1 MLKETKE
8 TDPKES
14 NYYVDW
20 LDKSIAN
27 EYFNYYEF
35 SEFKNLELIGSGSY
49 GSVIRANWKNIEN
62 FFALKTFKN
71 YDNIMLKEL
80 VNEIK
85 LQKRVDFH
93 ENIIRFYGI
102 TKVEAEKYSLVLE
115 YADNGTLKTYLN
127 NHFNGLN
134 WIDKY
139 QLAFQL
145 ANAVECLHDCNI
157 IHRDLHADNILVHG
171 KKIKLTDFGLS
182 KKISEASSKTS
193 KIFGVIPFI
202 DSKKLYDQGYKLNKK
217 SDVYSVG
224 VLMWQISSGR
234 QPFSDY
240 NYDAILSLSIANGK
254 REEIIDG
261 TPKEYCD
268 LFAECWKDDPDERPN
283 IQNVVS
289 ILYEIIFP
297 KQEGITI
304 TDNVNKEKENNQ
316 LKKFEPISKSIETME
331 LNNEL
336 ISYNGLNISCENNLS
351 SSSIQTNIS
360 KISYGS
366 TFDKTNNIIVQKLI
380 KVINRKHDKESI
392 NFRDFQ
398 QFINQQVFELNLS
411 SNNLIKWLTK
421 QYKALELFLKASKDN
436 YLTAQVYLGK
446 CYNDGY
452 GIKCNKN
459 LAFDWYRKSAENDSI
474 IGQFYLGN
482 CYEFGIGTA
491 KDFIKS
497 VHWYKKAAKRG
508 NTSAKLNLA
517 NCYRLG
523 KGVEKDEIKAFMYYK
538 ILAKQEISDAQC
550 QLGDCYYNGIGTK
563 IDEIQA
569 KCWYEK
575 ATKNGNIVAKDN
587 LLKYYDKRQKL
598 KISNIKEIKF
608 QKRLSFK
615 GFKYFMTKFT
625 KINQENIFSIVQIVA
640 ENKNKGLPFDLINHY
655 KKDKGL
661 GDGVNED
668 KKKAFELMKGLAKK
682 DDVNAQF
689 KLGYYYNEGIGT
701 EINKSKA
708 FELYSIAAEKGI
720 KAQYNLAILYQ
731 YGEGINKDEK
741 KAFELIENLAAEN
754 DLDAQLQLGYYYYEG
769 IGTEINKS
777 KAFELSKVAAE
788 KGNTD
793 AQFILGT
800 LYQIGE
806 GVAKNEKKAF
816 ELIKDLAET
825 DYSDAQFQLGYY
837 YNEGIGIKRD
847 LKNSF
852 YWHQKA
858 AENGNKTAQYDI
870 GESYELGIGTDKDL
884 IKAFYFYAKSA
895 ENGDICAKF
904 QLGYCYINGIGT
916 EINKVKGFELY
927 NEAAGTN
934 IQINLIEND
943 EEIIAA
949 KGGNVDAQY
958 SLASLYEQGVGT
970 EKNTENAIYWYK
982 KAAENGCQEAEKGL
996 NLLLK

>member
-1 MLKETKE
+1 
-8 TDPKES
+8 
-14 NYYVDW
+14 
-20 LDKSIAN
+20 
-27 EYFNYYEF
+27 
-35 SEFKNLELIGSGSY
+35 
-49 GSVIRANWKNIEN
+49 
-62 FFALKTFKN
+62 
-71 YDNIMLKEL
+71 MLKEL

-421 QYKALELFLKASKDN
+421 QVNPQYN
-436 YLTAQVYLGK
+436 YLLG
-446 CYNDGY
+446 
-452 GIKCNKN
+452 
-459 LAFDWYRKSAENDSI
+459 
-474 IGQFYLGN
+474 
-482 CYEFGIGTA
+482 
-491 KDFIKS
+491 
-497 VHWYKKAAKRG
+497 
-508 NTSAKLNLA
+508 
-517 NCYRLG
+517 
-523 KGVEKDEIKAFMYYK
+523 
-538 ILAKQEISDAQC
+538 
-550 QLGDCYYNGIGTK
+550 
-563 IDEIQA
+563 
-569 KCWYEK
+569 
-575 ATKNGNIVAKDN
+575 
-587 LLKYYDKRQKL
+587 LL
-598 KISNIKEIKF
+598 
-608 QKRLSFK
+608 
-615 GFKYFMTKFT
+615 
-625 KINQENIFSIVQIVA
+625 
-640 ENKNKGLPFDLINHY
+640 
-655 KKDKGL
+655 
-661 GDGVNED
+661 
-668 KKKAFELMKGLAKK
+668 
-682 DDVNAQF
+682 
-689 KLGYYYNEGIGT
+689 YYYNICT
-701 EINKSKA
+701 EENSTKHWN
-708 FELYSIAAEKGI
+708 YS
-720 KAQYNLAILYQ
+720 
-731 YGEGINKDEK
+731 
-741 KAFELIENLAAEN
+741 
-754 DLDAQLQLGYYYYEG
+754 
-769 IGTEINKS
+769 
-777 KAFELSKVAAE
+777 
-788 KGNTD
+788 
-793 AQFILGT
+793 
-800 LYQIGE
+800 
-806 GVAKNEKKAF
+806 
-816 ELIKDLAET
+816 
-825 DYSDAQFQLGYY
+825 
-837 YNEGIGIKRD
+837 
-847 LKNSF
+847 
-852 YWHQKA
+852 
-858 AENGNKTAQYDI
+858 
-870 GESYELGIGTDKDL
+870 
-884 IKAFYFYAKSA
+884 
-895 ENGDICAKF
+895 
-904 QLGYCYINGIGT
+904 
-916 EINKVKGFELY
+916 
-927 NEAAGTN
+927 
-934 IQINLIEND
+934 
-943 EEIIAA
+943 
-949 KGGNVDAQY
+949 
-958 SLASLYEQGVGT
+958 
-970 EKNTENAIYWYK
+970 
-982 KAAENGCQEAEKGL
+982 
-996 NLLLK
+996 